1 MLYLAAL
8 AAALAFSNL
17 TSVEIAGV
25 MVAGWL
31 LVAGVEWTA
40 FRSLA
45 HFAAGPRWH
54 VPYADLPPAQP
65 LEQVGAGYPE
75 LERDEEATWIA
86 SAQLRAELLGEWPV
100 PAVQEDTE
108 EAPPDHW
115 LVVEEAPLEVEVE
128 VVAVAVQPE
137 PVVSPQPEPEPEP
150 APAPAPEPVIEAEPE
165 LEPVQVS
172 DTFVRSSVTARHH
185 IDPLAD
191 PGRRSFRRRQEP
203 PWIEVPAY
211 PSGPRPLPGSAR
223 KS

>member
-25 MVAGWL
+25 MLAGWL
-31 LVAGVEWTA
+31 LVLGVEWTA
-40 FRSLA
+40 FRSLP

-75 LERDEEATWIA
+75 LEHDEEATWIA
-86 SAQLRAELLGEWPV
+86 SAQLRAELLGEWPM
-100 PAVQEDTE
+100 PAAQEDKQ

-115 LVVEEAPLEVEVE
+115 LVVEEAPLEIE

-137 PVVSPQPEPEPEP
+137 PVAPLEPEPEPEP
-150 APAPAPEPVIEAEPE
+150 QSEPEPQ
-165 LEPVQVS
+165 PVLGTRNAS
-172 DTFVRSSVTARHH
+172 ATTFESSVTARHH

-191 PGRRSFRRRQEP
+191 PGRRSFRRRREP
-203 PWIEVPAY
+203 PSIEVPAY
-211 PSGPRPLPGSAR
+211 PSGPRPLPGTAR
-223 KS
+223 KA